1 MNIPEANIR
10 NMLRSISE
18 GNHVLNETAFFYTE
32 SETDCPDCRY
42 DPIRK
47 ESTNPNCQTCG
58 GTGSITTQVID
69 EVQVSIE
76 TEEDFKYEFTKAGKL
91 VKGQILLTIDIK
103 EINEILNVSQS
114 FNLDQYDELKS
125 FMEQYKQVKWKGAAY
140 VIESFE
146 PGWLQGNLYEI
157 AAVLNLKD

>member
-1 MNIPEANIR
+1 M
-10 NMLRSISE
+10 
-18 GNHVLNETAFFYTE
+18 
-32 SETDCPDCRY
+32 
-42 DPIRK
+42 
-47 ESTNPNCQTCG
+47 
-58 GTGSITTQVID
+58 
-69 EVQVSIE
+69 SIE
-76 TEEDFKYEFTKAGKL
+76 TEEDFKYEFTKTGKL

-125 FMEQYKQVKWKGAAY
+125 FMEQYRHIKWKGATY

-157 AAVLNLKD
+157 ATVLNLKD